1 MFGIGTKELII
12 IAVILLLL
20 FGSKRIP
27 ELVKDVVQAVRNIG
41 GAFKSGDGAKRK

>member
-27 ELVKDVVQAVRNIG
+27 ELTRDLVQAVKNLG
-41 GAFKSGDGAKRK
+41 GAFKSDDSKRK